1 MSSIKQSCSICG
13 IEFDAQFKYQMEER
27 VESSPHGGKQ
37 VRFVF
42 YCSGSCLEASHHGGL
57 EGLVSCD
64 VCGTGFRVEYAF
76 EVVNVG
82 SQRRYVC
89 TTDCRK
95 QLVGQR
101 DARGPAGVPA
111 IPRSSST
118 APTRPAPIQ
127 AGGKIIAIFN
137 HKGGT
142 GKTTTSV
149 TIASGLAEAGKRV
162 LLIDSDAQGNVA
174 VSLGLSS
181 HRSLYHLLV
190 MGLDLKSLVQ
200 EARPG
205 LSVLPSNETL
215 AAAELYLA
223 GRKQR
228 DRVLASRLEGVRDI
242 YDYVIVD
249 CSPSLSLM
257 NQNALVLADR
267 VLCPVS
273 CDYLS
278 LVGVRQVLKTIKS
291 VNTLLKHPLE
301 LWGVLPTHYDTR
313 ARICKDSYATLR
325 EHFGDRCLDPIR
337 ATMKVREAPACS
349 KTLFEYAPSATATRD
364 YRLVVDRIISA
375 DSKTSDIQGV
385 A

>member
-118 APTRPAPIQ
+118 APARPAPIQ

-142 GKTTTSV
+142 
-149 TIASGLAEAGKRV
+149 
-162 LLIDSDAQGNVA
+162 
-174 VSLGLSS
+174 
-181 HRSLYHLLV
+181 
-190 MGLDLKSLVQ
+190 
-200 EARPG
+200 
-205 LSVLPSNETL
+205 
-215 AAAELYLA
+215 
-223 GRKQR
+223 
-228 DRVLASRLEGVRDI
+228 
-242 YDYVIVD
+242 
-249 CSPSLSLM
+249 
-257 NQNALVLADR
+257 
-267 VLCPVS
+267 
-273 CDYLS
+273 
-278 LVGVRQVLKTIKS
+278 
-291 VNTLLKHPLE
+291 
-301 LWGVLPTHYDTR
+301 
-313 ARICKDSYATLR
+313 
-325 EHFGDRCLDPIR
+325 
-337 ATMKVREAPACS
+337 
-349 KTLFEYAPSATATRD
+349 
-364 YRLVVDRIISA
+364 
-375 DSKTSDIQGV
+375 
-385 A
+385 